1 MTAADPTP
9 TETAPRVR
17 ALYSI
22 AALVLAASLLYY
34 SLRGIDWLRVWD
46 ILRGA
51 RPLAICLA
59 WATITSA
66 VFLRSI
72 RWRVL
77 LSAGKPVSVPL
88 AFWATA
94 AGYLGN
100 NLLPAR
106 AGELVR
112 TVMISRRSG
121 MSNAFVL
128 ATALSERV
136 SDAIAL
142 IAISAAVL
150 LAMPNPP
157 GWLAVAARPFAIAGL
172 CGAAAIALLPAFEAL
187 YFRILKRVPVPPPLR
202 SKLENALG
210 HAIQGIRSFHDRR
223 RLARFVALTAVIWT
237 MDAANAAICARALGF
252 HMTLPVAFLLIAG
265 LGLGSA
271 LPSTPGYVGIYQFVA
286 VSILTPFGFRR
297 SDAIADILLMQALI
311 YSVILFW
318 GLIGLAKGRRGE
330 VLTTRSET
338 LPSASQ
344 PVQDSGKGRPL

>member
-1 MTAADPTP
+1 LDTTDPKP
-9 TETAPRVR
+9 KQAAPRVR
-17 ALYSI
+17 AIYWI
-22 AALVLAASLLYY
+22 AALALAAALLYY

-51 RPLAICLA
+51 RPLEICLA
-59 WATITSA
+59 WATVTSA
-66 VFLRSI
+66 VFLRSV

-77 LSAGKPVSVPL
+77 LSAGKPVSIPL

-100 NLLPAR
+100 NVLPAR

-128 ATALSERV
+128 TTALSERV
-136 SDAIAL
+136 ADAIAV

-157 GWLAVAARPFAIAGL
+157 GWLAGAARPFAIAGL
-172 CGAAAIALLPAFEAL
+172 CGAAAIAFLPAFEAL
-187 YFRILKRVPVPPPLR
+187 YFRILKRAPVPEPVR
-202 SKLENALG
+202 EKLERALG
-210 HAIQGIRSFHDRR
+210 QAIQGIRSFHDRG

-237 MDAANAAICARALGF
+237 IDATNAVICAGALGL
-252 HMTLPVAFLLIAG
+252 HLAVPVAFLLVAG

-286 VSILTPFGFRR
+286 VSVLTPFGFLR
-297 SDAIADILLMQALI
+297 SDAIAYILLLQALG

-318 GLIGLAKGRRGE
+318 GLIGVAKSRKGE
-330 VLTTRSET
+330 GGS
-338 LPSASQ
+338 
-344 PVQDSGKGRPL
+344 SGLRV

>member
-1 MTAADPTP
+1 LTTADPKP
-9 TETAPRVR
+9 AEAAPRVH
-17 ALYSI
+17 ALYWT
-22 AALVLAASLLYY
+22 AALALAAGLLYF

-51 RPLAICLA
+51 RPLGICVV
-59 WATITSA
+59 WVTVTCT
-66 VFLRSI
+66 VFLRSV

-77 LSAGKPVSVPL
+77 LSAGKPVSIPL

-112 TVMISRRSG
+112 TVMISRRTG
-121 MSNAFVL
+121 MSTAFVL
-128 ATALSERV
+128 TTALSERV
-136 SDAIAL
+136 ADAIAV

-150 LAMPNPP
+150 LGMPHPP
-157 GWLAVAARPFAIAGL
+157 GWLAGAAKPFAIAGL
-172 CGAAAIALLPAFEAL
+172 CGAAAIAFLPAFEAL
-187 YFRILKRVPVPPPLR
+187 YFRILRRLPVPPPLR
-202 SKLENALG
+202 AKIEGVLG

-237 MDAANAAICARALGF
+237 MDATNAVICAAALGF
-252 HMTLPVAFLLIAG
+252 HMPVAVAFLLVAG

-271 LPSTPGYVGIYQFVA
+271 LPATPGYVGIYQFVA
-286 VSILTPFGFRR
+286 VSILTPFGFHR
-297 SDAIADILLMQALI
+297 SDAIAYILLSQALG

-318 GLIGLAKGRRGE
+318 GLIGVAKGRKSDVG
-330 VLTTRSET
+330 
-338 LPSASQ
+338 
-344 PVQDSGKGRPL
+344 

>member
-1 MTAADPTP
+1 LTADPKP
-9 TETAPRVR
+9 AQAAPRVR
-17 ALYSI
+17 ALYWI
-22 AALVLAASLLYY
+22 AALALAAALLYY

-59 WATITSA
+59 WATITAA
-66 VFLRSI
+66 VFLRSV

-77 LSAGKPVSVPL
+77 LSAGKPVSIPL

-100 NLLPAR
+100 NILPAR

-128 ATALSERV
+128 TTALSERV
-136 SDAIAL
+136 ADAIAV

-172 CGAAAIALLPAFEAL
+172 CGAAAIAFLPAFEAL
-187 YFRILKRVPVPPPLR
+187 YFRILKRAPVPPPLR
-202 SKLENALG
+202 QKLEGALG

-237 MDAANAAICARALGF
+237 IDAANAAICAGALGF
-252 HMTLPVAFLLIAG
+252 HMPLPVAFLLVAA

-286 VSILTPFGFRR
+286 VSVLTPFGFRR
-297 SDAIADILLMQALI
+297 SDAIAYILLLQALI
-311 YSVILFW
+311 YAVILFW
-318 GLIGLAKGRRGE
+318 GLIGVAKGR
-330 VLTTRSET
+330 
-338 LPSASQ
+338 
-344 PVQDSGKGRPL
+344 KGDAGSS

>member
-1 MTAADPTP
+1 LTTADPKP
-9 TETAPRVR
+9 PKAPPRGR
-17 ALYSI
+17 ALYWT
-22 AALVLAASLLYY
+22 AALALAAALLYY

-59 WATITSA
+59 WATISSA

-77 LSAGKPVSVPL
+77 LSAGKPVSIPT

-112 TVMISRRSG
+112 TVIISRRSG

-128 ATALSERV
+128 TTALSERV
-136 SDAIAL
+136 ADAIAL

-150 LAMPNPP
+150 LGMPSPP
-157 GWLAVAARPFAIAGL
+157 GWLAGAARPFAIVGL
-172 CGAAAIALLPAFEAL
+172 CGAAAIAFLPAFEAL
-187 YFRILKRVPVPPPLR
+187 YFRILKRLPLPPPLR
-202 SKLENALG
+202 AKLEQALA
-210 HAIQGIRSFHDRR
+210 HVIQGIRSFHHRG
-223 RLARFVALTAVIWT
+223 RLARFVALTAVIWSL
-237 MDAANAAICARALGF
+237 DAANAVICAGALGF
-252 HMTLPVAFLLIAG
+252 HMPFPVAFLVIAG
-265 LGLGSA
+265 LGLASA

-286 VSILTPFGFRR
+286 VSVLTPFGFHN
-297 SDAIADILLMQALI
+297 SDAIAYILLLQALI
-311 YSVILFW
+311 YAVILFW
-318 GLIGLAKGRRGE
+318 GLIGLAKGR
-330 VLTTRSET
+330 
-338 LPSASQ
+338 
-344 PVQDSGKGRPL
+344 KGDGG

>member
-128 ATALSERV
+128 TTALSERV

-286 VSILTPFGFRR
+286 VTILMPFGFSR
-297 SDAIADILLMQALI
+297 A
-311 YSVILFW
+311 SVIAFMVLVQVLQYITTGIW
-318 GLIGLAKGRRGE
+318 GLLALWRFRK
-330 VLTTRSET
+330 VKKSSVTRY
-338 LPSASQ
+338 PSSLQ
-344 PVQDSGKGRPL
+344 PRITNNG

>member
-1 MTAADPTP
+1 LTIADPKP
-9 TETAPRVR
+9 VEAAPRVR
-17 ALYSI
+17 AIYWT
-22 AALVLAASLLYY
+22 AALALAAVLLYF

-59 WATITSA
+59 WVTITSA
-66 VFLRSI
+66 VFLRSL

-77 LSAGKPVSVPL
+77 LSAGQPVSIPL

-100 NLLPAR
+100 NVLPAR

-112 TVMISRRSG
+112 TVIISRRSG

-128 ATALSERV
+128 TTALSERV
-136 SDAIAL
+136 ADAIAV

-150 LAMPNPP
+150 LGLANPP
-157 GWLAVAARPFAIAGL
+157 GWLAVAARPFAIVGL
-172 CGAAAIALLPAFEAL
+172 CGAAAIAFLPAFEGL

-202 SKLENALG
+202 QKLEGALG

-223 RLARFVALTAVIWT
+223 RLARFLALTAVIWT
-237 MDAANAAICARALGF
+237 LDAANAAICAGALRL
-252 HMTLPVAFLLIAG
+252 HMPFAVAFLLVAA

-286 VSILTPFGFRR
+286 VSVLTPFGFRR
-297 SDAIADILLMQALI
+297 SDAIAYILLLQALL

-318 GLIGLAKGRRGE
+318 GLIGVAQGRK
-330 VLTTRSET
+330 
-338 LPSASQ
+338 
-344 PVQDSGKGRPL
+344 SGVG

>member
-1 MTAADPTP
+1 MDTADPKP
-9 TETAPRVR
+9 RHAAPRVR
-17 ALYSI
+17 ALYWT
-22 AALVLAASLLYY
+22 AALALAAVLLYY
-34 SLRGIDWLRVWD
+34 SLRGIDWPRVWD
-46 ILRGA
+46 ILCGA

-59 WATITSA
+59 WVTITSA
-66 VFLRSI
+66 VFLRSL

-77 LSAGKPVSVPL
+77 LSAGKPVSIPL

-112 TVMISRRSG
+112 TVIISRRSG

-128 ATALSERV
+128 TTALSERV
-136 SDAIAL
+136 ADAIAV

-150 LAMPNPP
+150 LGLSNPP
-157 GWLAVAARPFAIAGL
+157 GWLAVAARPFAIVGL
-172 CGAAAIALLPAFEAL
+172 CGAAAIAFLPAFEAL
-187 YFRILKRVPVPPPLR
+187 YFRILKRVPVPPQLR
-202 SKLENALG
+202 QKLEGVLG

-223 RLARFVALTAVIWT
+223 RLARFVALTAMIWT
-237 MDAANAAICARALGF
+237 LDAANAAICAGALGF
-252 HMTLPVAFLLIAG
+252 HMPVAVAFLLVAA

-286 VSILTPFGFRR
+286 VSVLTPFGFLR
-297 SDAIADILLMQALI
+297 SDAIAYILLLQALQ

-318 GLIGLAKGRRGE
+318 GLIGVAQGRKGDVG
-330 VLTTRSET
+330 
-338 LPSASQ
+338 
-344 PVQDSGKGRPL
+344 